1 MSRTYLIDGMTCQH
15 CVGSVRREVSA
26 LDGVSAAEVDLETR
40 TLTVEGTAA
49 DEAIVGAVAEAGYAV
64 AGRR

>member
-40 TLTVEGTAA
+40 TLTVEGTAT
-49 DEAIVGAVAEAGYAV
+49 DEAIAGAVAEAGYAV

>member
-15 CVGSVRREVSA
+15 CAGSVQREVSQ
-26 LDGVSAAEVDLETR
+26 LDGVTAAEVDLDAK
-40 TLTVEGTAA
+40 TLTVDGSAGDDAIAA
-49 DEAIVGAVAEAGYAV
+49 AVAEAGYAV

>member
-1 MSRTYLIDGMTCQH
+1 MSRTYLIEGMTCQH
-15 CVGSVRREVSA
+15 CAGSVRREVAA
-26 LDGVSAAEVDLETR
+26 LEGVAAAEVDLGTH

-49 DEAIVGAVAEAGYAV
+49 DDAIAGAVAEAGYAI

>member
-49 DEAIVGAVAEAGYAV
+49 DEAIAGAVAEAGYAV